1 VEAEC
6 AAVMD
11 RLPPTVRLTGLG
23 FYLALC
29 IVGGVLGGVQLDGLL
44 DTGRLFAVL
53 GLLLGLALG
62 LGGSFILLLEV
73 LKTNDDKKEGQ

>member
-1 VEAEC
+1 MR
-6 AAVMD
+6 AAMMT

-29 IVGGVLGGVQLDGLL
+29 IVGGLFGGALLDGLL
-44 DTGRLFAVL
+44 VTGRLFAVL
-53 GLLLGLALG
+53 GLFLGLALG

-73 LKTNDDKKEGQ
+73 LKTNEDKKKGQ

>member
-1 VEAEC
+1 
-6 AAVMD
+6 MD

-29 IVGGVLGGVQLDGLL
+29 ISGGVFGGVQLDGLL

-53 GLLLGLALG
+53 GLFLGLALG

>member
-1 VEAEC
+1 MEAQC

-29 IVGGVLGGVQLDGLL
+29 IIGGVFGGVQLDGLL
-44 DTGRLFAVL
+44 DTGRLFTVL
-53 GLLLGLALG
+53 GLFLGLALG

-73 LKTNDDKKEGQ
+73 LKTNEGKKEGQ

>member
-1 VEAEC
+1 MR
-6 AAVMD
+6 AAMMT

-29 IVGGVLGGVQLDGLL
+29 IVGGVFGGVQLDGLL

-53 GLLLGLALG
+53 GLFLGLALG

-73 LKTNDDKKEGQ
+73 LKTDKGDKEGQ

>member
-1 VEAEC
+1 MR
-6 AAVMD
+6 AAMMT

-29 IVGGVLGGVQLDGLL
+29 IAGGVFGGAQLDGLL

-53 GLLLGLALG
+53 GLFLGLALG
-62 LGGSFILLLEV
+62 LGGSFFLLLEV
-73 LKTNDDKKEGQ
+73 LKTNEDKKKGQ

>member
-1 VEAEC
+1 MESEC

-11 RLPPTVRLTGLG
+11 RLPPTVRLSGLG

-29 IVGGVLGGVQLDGLL
+29 IVGGVFGGVQLDGLL

-53 GLLLGLALG
+53 GLFAGLALG
-62 LGGSFILLLEV
+62 LGGSVVLLLEV

>member
-1 VEAEC
+1 MME
-6 AAVMD
+6 

-29 IVGGVLGGVQLDGLL
+29 ISGGVFGGVQLDEWL

-73 LKTNDDKKEGQ
+73 LKTNYDKKEGL

>member
-1 VEAEC
+1 MEAEC
-6 AAVMD
+6 AAVMGQ
-11 RLPPTVRLTGLG
+11 LPPTVRLTGLG

-29 IVGGVLGGVQLDGLL
+29 IVGGVFGGVQLDGLL

-62 LGGSFILLLEV
+62 LGGSFLLLLEV
-73 LKTNDDKKEGQ
+73 LKTNDGKKEG

>member
-1 VEAEC
+1 MEAER

-29 IVGGVLGGVQLDGLL
+29 ISGGVVGGAQLDGWL

-53 GLLLGLALG
+53 GLFAGLALG
-62 LGGSFILLLEV
+62 LGGSVVLLLEV
-73 LKTNDDKKEGQ
+73 LKTDDDKKEG

>member
-1 VEAEC
+1 
-6 AAVMD
+6 MD

-29 IVGGVLGGVQLDGLL
+29 ISGGVFGGVQLDGLL

-62 LGGSFILLLEV
+62 LGGSFLLLLEV

>member
-1 VEAEC
+1 MEAER

-29 IVGGVLGGVQLDGLL
+29 ISGGVVGGVQLDGLL

-53 GLLLGLALG
+53 GLFLGLVLG
-62 LGGSFILLLEV
+62 LGGSFVLLLEV

>member
-1 VEAEC
+1 
-6 AAVMD
+6 MD

-29 IVGGVLGGVQLDGLL
+29 ISGGVFGGVQLDEWL

-53 GLLLGLALG
+53 GLFLGLALG
-62 LGGSFILLLEV
+62 LGGSFLLLLEV
-73 LKTNDDKKEGQ
+73 LKTNDDKKEGL

>member
-1 VEAEC
+1 MME
-6 AAVMD
+6 
-11 RLPPTVRLTGLG
+11 RLPPTMRLTGLG

-29 IVGGVLGGVQLDGLL
+29 ISGGVFGGVQLDGLL